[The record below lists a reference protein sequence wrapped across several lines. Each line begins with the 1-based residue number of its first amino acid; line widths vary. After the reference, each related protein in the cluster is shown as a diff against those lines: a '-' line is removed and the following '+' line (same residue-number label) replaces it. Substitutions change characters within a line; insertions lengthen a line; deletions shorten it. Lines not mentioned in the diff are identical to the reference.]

1 MPLVSEFH
9 CIGVPLCT
17 QPWKIGIGKPER
29 AACQGFE
36 FRLQHIEKLIKN
48 RMNAIVSGPGR
59 GGETGRLQIQLLD
72 FLDEPSQMAFTV
84 VLKRRPMPVGAVVW
98 PIWILGNPILT
109 YQFISEP
116 GQMQIDAGIR
126 IALAGVRGQFNPTFD
141 QPLQSFAPKH
151 LMDELS
157 HILRFT
163 LSKMLGQVV
172 LLECFKQVSLHSVF
186 EAWAPEFEKQH
197 VVSFWELDFLV
208 FVVLSHHISS

>member
-36 FRLQHIEKLIKN
+36 LGFQCIEKLIKN

-59 GGETGRLQIQLLD
+59 GGETGRLQIQFTGFVD
-72 FLDEPSQMAFTV
+72 KPGQMAFTIIHDRGPV
-84 VLKRRPMPVGAVVW
+84 PVGTVVW

-116 GQMQIDAGIR
+116 GQMQVDAGIR

-141 QPLQSFAPKH
+141 QLLQSFAPKH

-157 HILRFT
+157 HILRLT
-163 LSKMLGQVV
+163 LPVMLGQIVF
-172 LLECFKQVSLHSVF
+172 LKCFPTPCDQCT
-186 EAWAPEFEKQH
+186 
-197 VVSFWELDFLV
+197 
-208 FVVLSHHISS
+208 